1 VISSDQKPQA
11 QAPKA
16 SRRSKSLSSASSSSL
31 DVTCNGQWDDEN
43 AVQRRPQT
51 LQQLE
56 KQLGYEHHTISYCKT
71 KICWMNKNTKE
82 KSEMGWWLYIS
93 DYSIFQRT
101 PCVYRLHLGPSVRS
115 ANFSISSKSKKSFP
129 ARVQGKPRH
138 GWPSQW
144 MAKMGLHLCVSI
156 FFFLDATL
164 CNMNITL
171 WTLHALGIS
180 NQGGHVFGI
189 TNRLSGSG
197 LAHGVGQVVKK
208 GDQSIDERDTMLHKY
223 KTISTE

>member
-1 VISSDQKPQA
+1 MISSDQKPQA

-82 KSEMGWWLYIS
+82 KSEMGWWLYILVTTVS
-93 DYSIFQRT
+93 FKELLVCIASIWGHRWDRQTFPFR
-101 PCVYRLHLGPSVRS
+101 PNRRS
-115 ANFSISSKSKKSFP
+115 
-129 ARVQGKPRH
+129 
-138 GWPSQW
+138 PSQQGCRVNPD
-144 MAKMGLHLCVSI
+144 MGDHHNEWRRWVFIYVYPYI
-156 FFFLDATL
+156 FFLR
-164 CNMNITL
+164 CNIVQYEHYPMNIACTWHQQPRWTCFWDHQPAL
-171 WTLHALGIS
+171 WKWPCTWC
-180 NQGGHVFGI
+180 
-189 TNRLSGSG
+189 GSG
-197 LAHGVGQVVKK
+197 RKK
-208 GDQSIDERDTMLHKY
+208 RWSIHRWKGYDVTQ
-223 KTISTE
+223 I